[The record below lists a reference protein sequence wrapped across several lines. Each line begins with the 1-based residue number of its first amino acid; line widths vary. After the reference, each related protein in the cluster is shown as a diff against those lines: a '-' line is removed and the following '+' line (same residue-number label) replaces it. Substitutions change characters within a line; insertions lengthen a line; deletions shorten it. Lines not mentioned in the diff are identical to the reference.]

1 MVDNYHQQ
9 TTTGNW
15 NALWQSFHSII
26 GLLRTPVDD
35 GKSWGQFVPLV
46 PARFKQFVKTCAQ
59 ICTRNILAQVQLLS
73 LDFPL
78 VRLGEDAESQKY
90 LDTVEQVELG
100 VDELAQKIVE
110 SLNINIL
117 SPNDIA

>member
-1 MVDNYHQQ
+1 
-9 TTTGNW
+9 
-15 NALWQSFHSII
+15 
-26 GLLRTPVDD
+26 
-35 GKSWGQFVPLV
+35 
-46 PARFKQFVKTCAQ
+46 
-59 ICTRNILAQVQLLS
+59 LAQVQLLS

-117 SPNDIA
+117 SPDDIA